1 MRTIVG
7 VGVAVGVLGATGGVG
22 VGAGVFVGRGVDVA
36 LGVGWTV
43 GASSVGSEVT
53 VDLASPLQAA
63 VSSEPANNSASNDS
77 IPHVG
82 RTGNAFHRPLEG
94 SLPNYIYP
102 TIFPTRGEVT
112 VPVTGHREGRAP
124 RRSPLKLTILSER
137 L

>member
-1 MRTIVG
+1 MRTI
-7 VGVAVGVLGATGGVG
+7 VGVAVGVLGATVG
-22 VGAGVFVGRGVDVA
+22 IDVGTGVFVGRGVDVA

-63 VSSEPANNSASNDS
+63 TKSKLTNNRASSDNIRP
-77 IPHVG
+77 VG